1 MATYSRDFIVKN
13 GLQVG
18 GDILPNANATYNLGS
33 PTNAF
38 GSLYLSGNTIFL
50 GDLVVSADQA
60 GTLKIYESDGVTEAS
75 VSLTNAGAPTG
86 TFGSA
91 SKIPVITVGADGRI
105 TNISNTTVAG
115 VSNFAYT
122 AANNTF
128 TITTADGGS
137 FTAGITDLQEVSD
150 ALSDLANTNNYIATE
165 SARID
170 LVNTNLTSTNTAI
183 RSLISAT
190 NANVDQKLGATAS
203 VTLSGDVSGSG
214 SFSSNSVS
222 ITTTVAD
229 DSHNHSSSSGA
240 FTVGTDLTVSGG
252 DIILSGTGRIQGV
265 DTVSASTDAANKSY
279 VDTAVANVVDSA
291 PETLNTLNELAAAL
305 GDDANFAATT
315 ATTLGTKAANSYVNS
330 TFAAQTTTLTAGNGL
345 TGGGTLAANR
355 TFAVGAGTLIDVTA
369 DAVSVDLSELTTSTS
384 NGDGDYFVVV
394 DTANAQKKLTKANIN
409 ISGFNN
415 DAGYITAAGARNSVQ
430 TITTNTTVDSD
441 DHNNFII
448 VNTTNDITITVTASS
463 NLAIG
468 DKFIIVPTTVDQNIT
483 VALNSSDSF
492 FNIPFEYDTI
502 SDYSSVT
509 ISTYQNNTPGD
520 QTLDTYIVYTELA
533 QRIEVVYA
541 GSGKFI
547 LIK

>member
-13 GLQVG
+13 GLQTG
-18 GDILPNANATYNLGS
+18 GNIIPSANNTYSLGS
-33 PTNAF
+33 ATKQWAD
-38 GSLYLSGNTIFL
+38 LYLSGNTIYL
-50 GDLVVSADQA
+50 GNLVVKDN
-60 GTLKIYESDGVTEAS
+60 GDNTLKIFQSDGVTEGA
-75 VSLTNAGAPTG
+75 VTLTNTGVATG

-105 TNISNTTVAG
+105 TSVSNTTVAG
-115 VSNFAYT
+115 VSNFSYA

-137 FTAGITDLQEVSD
+137 FTAAITDLQEVSD

-183 RSLISAT
+183 RSLVSDRLQVANAT
-190 NANVDQKLGATAS
+190 SLFVNV
-203 VTLSGDVSGSG
+203 SGD
-214 SFSSNSVS
+214 
-222 ITTTVAD
+222 TM
-229 DSHNHSSSSGA
+229 SGA
-240 FTVGTDLTVSGG
+240 LAMGSNKITGLGTPT
-252 DIILSGTGRIQGV
+252 
-265 DTVSASTDAANKSY
+265 ASTDATTKTY

-305 GDDANFAATT
+305 GDDANYAATT
-315 ATTLGTKAANSYVNS
+315 AATLGTKAANSYVNS

-415 DAGYITAAGARNSVQ
+415 DANYITAAGARNSVQ
-430 TITTNTTVDSD
+430 TITTNTTLDSD
-441 DHNNFII
+441 DHNNYI
-448 VNTTNDITITVTASS
+448 VVDTSNDITITITASS
-463 NLAIG
+463 NLAVG
-468 DKFIIVPTTVDQNIT
+468 DKFLIVPTWQNQNIT
-483 VALNSSDSF
+483 VALNSSDAF
-492 FNIPFEYDTI
+492 FNIPFEYDQI
-502 SDYSSVT
+502 SDYSAVL

-533 QRIEVVYA
+533 QRIEVVYV